1 MKRLYL
7 TLITL
12 LPLLAL
18 GIWLSQHT
26 TLENQRIELGAS
38 PAARINHY
46 LAMEYFLR
54 EQNIATEV
62 LPSLTR
68 LTMPT
73 SEQQTLIILSHDVQ
87 LINKQHAQLLDWVA
101 HGGHLVLSAQHEA
114 LDNTHQSLLSHLG
127 IKKYRVAELD
137 DLERRQEGQV
147 STAPDTAETRFES
160 AQLTRLYLENEQ
172 SPAYLA
178 FNTQYHLEDTDNRAY
193 AWANSPVA
201 THLLQLSYGQGLVT
215 VLNDFNLWQNS
226 HIDQYDHAWLLW
238 YLSQDS
244 QVRLF
249 NPPSQQG
256 FFKLLWHYYAVA
268 CMLLLALLLLGAWH
282 AAPRFAAMQSATCT
296 PRRQLS
302 EHIQA
307 GVLFNLRYKG
317 QRSLLLSLQK
327 DIKQRAQQRF
337 PGFSSL
343 AVAEQWQVLRQLSRQ
358 PVSLISHSMRP
369 PATKKLSALSFTQHV
384 ANLQQLRNAL

>member
-1 MKRLYL
+1 MNRLYL

-18 GIWLSQHT
+18 SIWLSQHT

-38 PAARINHY
+38 PAARTNHY

-137 DLERRQEGQV
+137 DLERRQEGRV
-147 STAPDTAETRFES
+147 STAPATAETRFES

-282 AAPRFAAMQSATCT
+282 AAPRFAAMQSATCI